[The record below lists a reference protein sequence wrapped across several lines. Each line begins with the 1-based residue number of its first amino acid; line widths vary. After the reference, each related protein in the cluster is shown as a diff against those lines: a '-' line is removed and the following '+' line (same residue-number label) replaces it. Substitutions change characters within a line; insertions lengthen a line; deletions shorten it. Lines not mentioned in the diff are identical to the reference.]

1 MSSGGGVYLF
11 RFARAVSAGLYL
23 ASSVVLIAIFGIAC
37 LCGLVPYASA
47 QTPTPV
53 PVLTWR
59 YDLTHSGA
67 NTQETALTPANVA
80 SSAFGKLFSL
90 RVDDRVFAQPL
101 YVPSLKM
108 SDGQVHNVL
117 FIATENDSIY
127 AFDADVKGNP
137 IWHVSLLDAA
147 HGATSGAT
155 PVPQADVAPSEDIGP
170 NIGIT
175 GTPAINPA
183 TNTLYVVSNTKE
195 NGQYFSRLHAINIIT
210 GAEQAGSPVAIK
222 ATVAGTGDG
231 SSGGQVSFDPL
242 WTNQRA
248 ALDYY
253 NGYVY
258 IAYSSHGDVSPFH
271 GWVFAY
277 NASTMQQTGAIC
289 LSPNDSGASVWGSG
303 AGLPIDTNTNKL
315 FIVTSN
321 GDRNTPFKS
330 TSNYGESVVA
340 FNIANGQLTPVD
352 EWTTYN
358 YKELNTPD
366 NDLGSGGLL
375 MLPDQ
380 QGAYTHEILTAGKEG
395 RVSILNRDNLGGLTS
410 GSNSNAIQDF
420 LINGIEAGQG
430 FWSTAAY
437 WNGNVYEWAGG
448 DNGGTPNVGMAF
460 KLNNGTLTTTPS
472 SRTTMTSA
480 FPGVTFSVSSN
491 GTQDGILWGVR
502 TDQFNSWGPAVLYAF
517 DADDLANVLYES
529 DRNSNDTAG
538 AANKFSVPVVTNGKV
553 YIATNGEIDV
563 YGLLDSPQAAAA
575 PTISPNGGTF
585 STAQSVTLVSTTPSA
600 QIYYTLDGSTPT
612 IASTQYAGAITINTG
627 TTVKAI
633 ATAAGYAQSNV
644 STATFTFSG
653 QAPPVSFAPGGGTYA
668 SPQTVTL
675 SDSDA
680 SATIYYTT
688 DGSAPSASS
697 TAYTSPIQVGV
708 SETIKAVAIDPA
720 LANGNVTTAAYVI
733 QASSNSIDFSN
744 GFASTAGLTL
754 NGSTAGGSNSALELT
769 NGGLNQA
776 GSFFWNAP
784 INVQAFTTTFKFQM
798 KNAQANGFTFT
809 IQNTGPTALGGGSA
823 GLGYQDLQKSIAVK
837 LNFYNYNGE
846 GGDSTGLYTNGQ
858 APTAPTVDISPSGIQ
873 LASGDTMQ
881 AQLIYDG
888 TTLILNL
895 KDLVTNATFT
905 NSWPMNIAQTVGGTT
920 AYVGF
925 TGGTG
930 SLTANEDIL
939 SWTYNTQAVPPA
951 LTPAAGTYSS
961 TQSVTL
967 STATSDAKI
976 YYTTDGSDPSNSGN
990 ANAVQYSG
998 AISVANSETIKAV
1011 ATSPTMG
1018 SSNVVTASYVINPG
1032 APSASFSMSGTNA
1045 SISAPG
1051 AAGTSTITIV
1061 PSGGFTGTV
1070 TLACS
1075 VAGGLTCTV
1084 SQPPAIS
1091 GSQAVQAMLTID
1103 TQTSTAT
1110 GNYTATLTGTSG
1122 TVSQIAMVGVVVT
1135 PPAQAPN
1142 FSLSGTAISMASGAT
1157 SGTSTITVTP
1167 GGGFTGAVSLACA
1180 LTSSPA
1186 NTKQPPT
1193 CTVSQPAAI
1202 SGGQAVTA
1210 TLTVSAT
1217 STTAASRNP
1226 FSALGGGALAVLF
1239 FFWLPRRRRTWQALL
1254 GLIAFTAIVASST
1267 GCGVTRIIS
1276 STSLG
1281 TAAGSYVITVTGTS
1295 GPLQAT
1301 TTVDV
1306 NVK

>member
-1 MSSGGGVYLF
+1 MFSGVRVFLSRF
-11 RFARAVSAGLYL
+11 RSFVSANLKLTAGPALTR
-23 ASSVVLIAIFGIAC
+23 AIAIAAVCGMVPC
-37 LCGLVPYASA
+37 LTA
-47 QTPTPV
+47 QTPTAV
-53 PVLTWR
+53 PVTTWR

-80 SSAFGKLFSL
+80 SNAFGKLFSL
-90 RVDDRVFAQPL
+90 KVDDRVFAQPL

-108 SDGQVHNVL
+108 SDGQVHNAL

-137 IWHVSLLDAA
+137 IWHVSLLDTA

-155 PVPQADVAPSEDIGP
+155 PVPQGDVAPSQDIGP

-175 GTPAINPA
+175 GTPAINPS
-183 TNTLYVVSNTKE
+183 TDTMYVVSNTKE
-195 NGQYFSRLHAINIIT
+195 NGQYFSRLHAINITT

-277 NASTMQQTGAIC
+277 NASTLQQTGAIC

-303 AGLPIDTNTNKL
+303 AGLPIDTNSNKL
-315 FIVTSN
+315 FVVTSN

-330 TSNYGESVVA
+330 TSDYGESVVA
-340 FNIANGQLTPVD
+340 FNIANGQLAPVD

-358 YKELNTPD
+358 YKALNAPD

-380 QGAYTHEILTAGKEG
+380 QGSTPHEVLTAGKEG
-395 RVSILNRDNLGGLTS
+395 RVSILNRDNLGGLAS
-410 GSNSNAIQDF
+410 GSNSNAVQDF
-420 LINGIEAGQG
+420 LINGIDVGQG

-437 WNGNVYEWAGG
+437 WNGNVYDWAGG
-448 DNGGTPNVGMAF
+448 DDGGTANVGMAF

-472 SRTTMTSA
+472 SKTTMTSA

-491 GTQDGILWGVR
+491 GTQDGIVWGVKV
-502 TDQFNSWGPAVLYAF
+502 DQFDSWGPAVLYAF
-517 DADDLANVLYES
+517 DADDLTNVLYES
-529 DRNSNDTAG
+529 DKNSNDTAG
-538 AANKFSVPVVTNGKV
+538 PANKFAVPVVTNGKV
-553 YIATNGEIDV
+553 YIATNGEIDI
-563 YGLLDSPQAAAA
+563 YGLLDSPQTAAT

-585 STAQSVTLVSTTPSA
+585 STAQSVTMASTTPSA

-612 IASTQYAGAITINTG
+612 TASTQYSGPITIG
-627 TTVKAI
+627 ADTTVKAI
-633 ATAAGYAQSNV
+633 ATAAGYSQSSV

-668 SPQTVTL
+668 SAQTVTL
-675 SDSDA
+675 SDTDA

-688 DGSAPSASS
+688 DGSTPSASS
-697 TAYTSPIQVGV
+697 TPYTAPIQVGV

-720 LANGNVTTAAYVI
+720 LANSNISTAAYVI

-754 NGSTAGGSNSALELT
+754 NGSTAAGSNSALELT
-769 NGGLNQA
+769 NGGANQA
-776 GSFFWNAP
+776 GSFFWNVP

-798 KNAQANGFTFT
+798 NNAQANGFTFT
-809 IQNTGPTALGGGSA
+809 IQNMGPTALGGGSA
-823 GLGYQDLQKSIAVK
+823 GLGYQDIQKSVAVK
-837 LNFYNYNGE
+837 FNFYNFNGE
-846 GGDSTGLYTNGQ
+846 GGDSTGVYTNGQ
-858 APTAPTVDISPSGIQ
+858 PPTTPSVDISPSGIQ

-888 TTLILNL
+888 TTLTLNL

-905 NSWPMNIAQTVGGTT
+905 NSWPINITQTVGGNT

-930 SLTANEDIL
+930 GLTANEDIL

-951 LTPAAGTYSS
+951 FAPAAGTYSV

-967 STATSDAKI
+967 ASATSDAKI
-976 YYTTDGSDPSNSGN
+976 YYTTDGSDPSASGN
-990 ANAVQYSG
+990 SNVTQYSG

-1011 ATSPTMG
+1011 ALSPTMG
-1018 SSNVVTASYVINPG
+1018 NSNVVSAAYVISPG
-1032 APSASFSMSGTNA
+1032 TANASFSMSGTNA
-1045 SISAPG
+1045 SVSAPG
-1051 AAGTSTITIV
+1051 ASGASTITIT
-1061 PSGGFTGTV
+1061 PSGGFTGAV

-1075 VAGGLTCTV
+1075 ISGGPTCTV

-1091 GSQAVQAMLTID
+1091 GSQAVQATLTIN
-1103 TQTSTAT
+1103 TQTSTAA
-1110 GNYTATLTGTSG
+1110 GNYTATVTGTSG
-1122 TVSQIAMVGVVVT
+1122 TVSQTAMVAVVVS
-1135 PPAQAPN
+1135 PPAQTPS
-1142 FSLSGTAISMASGAT
+1142 FSLSGAAINMASGAT
-1157 SGTSTITVTP
+1157 SGTSTITITP
-1167 GGGFTGAVSLACA
+1167 GGGFAGAVSLACA
-1180 LTSSPA
+1180 LTGSPA
-1186 NTKQPPT
+1186 NAKQPPT

-1210 TLTVSAT
+1210 TLTVSTT

-1226 FSALGGGALAVLF
+1226 FSALGGGALAMLF

-1254 GLIAFTAIVASST
+1254 GLVAFAAMVAGSS
-1267 GCGVTRIIS
+1267 GCGVTRNIS
-1276 STSLG
+1276 SSPVG
-1281 TAAGSYVITVTGTS
+1281 TTAGSYVITVTGTS
-1295 GPLQAT
+1295 GTLQAT

-1306 NVK
+1306 NVQ